1 MTRITPEISRRILEL
16 GARGFTLAA
25 IGHELVLAR
34 SAVSKHLKDHGRARG
49 IWWKTDDEVENAIC
63 RRYVEGLKKGPDG
76 VTYASVPLAQ
86 LGREFDRSPRVV
98 LSILRRRGVAT
109 ATSKARWG
117 DTDHRFFA
125 RVRRPDQ
132 AYFLGLLAA
141 DGNVTDAGYV
151 QIKLKAR
158 DRDVLEKLKAALRS
172 EHRLGNYIDRRKGKV
187 VGLCFKS
194 PWMAKDLARYGIVPR
209 KSLAEEPWRDV
220 PRRLL
225 PHYMRG
231 LVDGDGGFTFTETTR
246 SLGFCGSE
254 PMVKWFAAEA
264 AKVCGGEV
272 LPRPAQR
279 EKRGSSFLWN
289 VSVHGHRAVPL
300 VRFLY
305 ERAPRDVSMDCKRE
319 RAIEYLAFHAAN
331 PPRQTPITEAEVR
344 QMAALAAT
352 GLSFAEIGRMVARS
366 PKAVRQWLQRE
377 GE

>member
-1 MTRITPEISRRILEL
+1 MTRDHGLPVVDVDRMVAHSSPVGSARRRRPMTRITPEISRRILEL

-98 LSILRRRGVAT
+98 LSILRRRGVET

-117 DTDHRFFA
+117 DIDHRFFA

-209 KSLAEEPWRDV
+209 KSLAEEPWRDA

-225 PHYMRG
+225 PHA
-231 LVDGDGGFTFTETTR
+231 V
-246 SLGFCGSE
+246 SLTA
-254 PMVKWFAAEA
+254 MAASR
-264 AKVCGGEV
+264 
-272 LPRPAQR
+272 LPRPRAR
-279 EKRGSSFLWN
+279 WGS
-289 VSVHGHRAVPL
+289 V
-300 VRFLY
+300 VRS
-305 ERAPRDVSMDCKRE
+305 R
-319 RAIEYLAFHAAN
+319 
-331 PPRQTPITEAEVR
+331 
-344 QMAALAAT
+344 
-352 GLSFAEIGRMVARS
+352 
-366 PKAVRQWLQRE
+366 W
-377 GE
+377 